1 MKVIAQKAYRV
12 EYDTKH
18 FSNKVE
24 LVEANSFVEAIEV
37 STTYH
42 GKNEDSGF
50 KIKSISEYMPILKPI
65 SKTIT
70 QTLTVEL

>member
-24 LVEANSFVEAIEV
+24 LVEANSLVEAIEV

-42 GKNEDSGF
+42 EKNKDSDF
-50 KIKSISEYMPILKPI
+50 RIKSVSEHIPILKPI